1 MNQQGNTLIV
11 FLISRMKDRQL
22 FRKMV
27 RIKQQI
33 PEDKCIELLKHK
45 KRGVLSVLGD
55 DDQFVYESG

>member
-33 PEDKCIELLKHK
+33 PEDKCIELLKHE
-45 KRGVLSVLGD
+45 KRGVLSVRGD
-55 DDQFVYESG
+55 DDQCVYESG